1 MIAKI
6 VTIFK
11 CLTVYLVQVSA
22 NLSADMKTLRRCN
35 RAEENKSRCGKNY
48 FFMVLFF
55 VIKPIP
61 CAIYKPNNE

>member
-35 RAEENKSRCGKNY
+35 RAEENKKPLRKE
-48 FFMVLFF
+48 LFF
-55 VIKPIP
+55 SWFLF
-61 CAIYKPNNE
+61 CN